1 MPAGR
6 NNTAVEIA
14 DDFGCLQLDAERL
27 KKMVSSVCERFDVQN
42 ATISIAVVG
51 NETIRKLNRQFLD
64 RDRTTDVISFDLSE
78 DSGSKMFEVVVNGR
92 RAIEQAKLRGHEAE
106 SELALYVLHGLLHNL
121 GFDDSPGRQVRKMRN
136 TEGLILKQFGYGA
149 VYGS

>member
-6 NNTAVEIA
+6 NNTVVEIA
-14 DDFGCLQLDAERL
+14 DDFGRLQMDQGKL
-27 KKMVSSVCERFDVQN
+27 KKMVSGVCERFGLPD
-42 ATISIAVVG
+42 ATISIAVVD
-51 NETIRKLNRQFLD
+51 NETIRKLNRQFFNRND
-64 RDRTTDVISFDLSE
+64 ATDVISFDLSE
-78 DSGSKMFEVVVNGR
+78 DDGAITFEVVVNGPC
-92 RAIEQAKLRGHEAE
+92 AIKQAKLRGHEAE

-121 GFDDSPGRQVRKMRN
+121 GFDDSPGRQARKMRN